1 MIKELSQKSAEELKA
16 KIDEEE
22 KRERLEMKEI
32 QENLWRW
39 RNKKKEKK
47 KSKKE
52 KEVKDKN
59 NDPKKISTLEKLEII
74 ENH

>member
-1 MIKELSQKSAEELKA
+1 
-16 KIDEEE
+16 
-22 KRERLEMKEI
+22 MKEI

-52 KEVKDKN
+52 KEVKDKIMTPRKYQHWRN
-59 NDPKKISTLEKLEII
+59 QK
-74 ENH
+74 